1 MSPSSKFAGV
11 DFDIYSFPQK
21 RDRKPHR
28 FPHHHRTTIA
38 IRRRFLPP
46 EQLFPKHRV
55 LLGSK
60 ARSLSVSDAQE
71 QVRALADRRLQMLT
85 INC

>member
-21 RDRKPHR
+21 ADRKPHR
-28 FPHHHRTTIA
+28 FPHYRTANA
-38 IRRRFLPP
+38 IGTCFLPP
-46 EQLFPKHRV
+46 EQLFPKRPV
-55 LLGSK
+55 LLDSN

-71 QVRALADRRLQMLT
+71 QVRALADRRLQVLT

>member
-1 MSPSSKFAGV
+1 MGV
-11 DFDIYSFPQK
+11 RFCVYSLPQK
-21 RDRKPHR
+21 GDRKPHR
-28 FPHHHRTTIA
+28 FPHYQTANA
-38 IRRRFLPP
+38 IGTCFLPR

-55 LLGSK
+55 LLGSN

-71 QVRALADRRLQMLT
+71 QVRALAGRRLQELT

>member
-28 FPHHHRTTIA
+28 FPDHRTTIA
-38 IRRRFLPP
+38 LRTRFLPR

-55 LLGSK
+55 LLGSN
-60 ARSLSVSDAQE
+60 ARSLSVSDAEE
-71 QVRALADRRLQMLT
+71 QVRALAGRRLQELT

>member
-28 FPHHHRTTIA
+28 YPHYRTTIA
-38 IRRRFLPP
+38 ILRRFFPP
-46 EQLFPKHRV
+46 EQLFPKSRV
-55 LLGSK
+55 LLGSN

-71 QVRALADRRLQMLT
+71 QVRALAGRRLQMLT